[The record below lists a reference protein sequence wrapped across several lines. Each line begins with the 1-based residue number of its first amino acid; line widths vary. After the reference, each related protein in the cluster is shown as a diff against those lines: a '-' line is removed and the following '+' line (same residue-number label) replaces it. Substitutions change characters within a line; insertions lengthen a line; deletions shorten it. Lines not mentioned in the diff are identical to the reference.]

1 MAEFKVGK
9 ITHYYNK
16 IGVAVVE
23 LSGSLLVGDLI
34 KISGHGRDFQMTVN
48 SMQIE
53 HQQIKEANK
62 GDTVGLKVDQEVKE
76 GDEIYKIS

>member
-76 GDEIYKIS
+76 DDEIYKIS